1 MAYFSDEF
9 FRFFFELSQSNN
21 KEWFDANPKR
31 YEKEIKKPFYQFSRD
46 LADRI
51 KMDLKA
57 SEVHMKRFRINRDIR
72 FSKDKTPYKTH
83 VAAMIRQSDVK
94 NMGAPGFYV
103 HFGLDNSFMGGGAYQ
118 PDKQQL
124 MAIRRAVA
132 ADPDAFYALTAA
144 KDFNATYG
152 EIRGEKNKRLPKEFK
167 EAADQHPILY
177 NKQFYF
183 MKEYQ
188 DSEWLLRDDL
198 LEFVMTHYHAQREL
212 MLWLEDVVSQ
222 S

>member
-21 KEWFDANPKR
+21 KEWFDANRKR
-31 YEKEIKKPFYQFSRD
+31 YEKEVKKPFYQFSQD

-51 KMDLKA
+51 KLDLNA

-83 VAAMIRQSDVK
+83 VAAMIRQSNAK

-103 HFGLDNSFMGGGAYQ
+103 HFGLENSFMGGGAYQ
-118 PDKQQL
+118 PDKHQL
-124 MAIRRAVA
+124 LAIRRAIA
-132 ADPDAFYALTAA
+132 ADPDAFHALTAA
-144 KDFNATYG
+144 KEFKDTYG
-152 EIRGEKNKRLPKEFK
+152 NIRGEKNKRLPKEFR
-167 EAADQHPILY
+167 EAADQHPILF

-183 MKEYQ
+183 MKEYE
-188 DSEWLLRDDL
+188 DSEWLLREEL
-198 LEFVMTHYHAQREL
+198 MEFVMNHYQAQREL
-212 MLWLEDVVSQ
+212 MVWLQDAMA
-222 S
+222 